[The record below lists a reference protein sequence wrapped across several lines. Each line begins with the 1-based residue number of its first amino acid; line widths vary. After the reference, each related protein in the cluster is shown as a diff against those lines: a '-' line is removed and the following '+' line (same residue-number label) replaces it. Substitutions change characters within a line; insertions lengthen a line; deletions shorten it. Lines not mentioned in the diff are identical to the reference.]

1 MYLDVGDIDRI
12 DAPTAAHVR
21 QFLRVMPPQSP
32 FVILSIDDDRFMQAT
47 VVGDA
52 YRVEYRE
59 LGRQWFT
66 LVDFDAAVDLFERYR
81 RGDASFRTVA
91 RWRRLRRFNVVPW
104 LVVTIVVVV
113 AIVGVR
119 AWLALR

>member
-32 FVILSIDDDRFMQAT
+32 FVILSIDDDHFIQAT
-47 VVGDA
+47 FARDA

-59 LGRQWFT
+59 MGRQWFT
-66 LVDFDAAVDLFERYR
+66 LVGYDAAVDLFERYR
-81 RGDASFRTVA
+81 RGDGSFRTVA
-91 RWRRLRRFNVVPW
+91 RWRRLRTLGAGAPLLLAV
-104 LVVTIVVVV
+104 LLLI
-113 AIVGVR
+113 AMAGVGW
-119 AWLALR
+119 WLASR